1 MPLWLLYA
9 ALVTLGF
16 VPSIIWLVFY
26 LRKDCH
32 PEPKYLIVKTFL
44 MGIIISPAAIQF
56 QLLFVTALAWLTR
69 AQAQTAGPGFFLW
82 AAFVEE
88 VVKFLA
94 VQWIV
99 LRSPEFDEPVD
110 AMIYM
115 ITAALGFAAMEN
127 ILALFRS
134 VYDGAHV
141 FDTLRMWT
149 LRFVGATL
157 LHTLASAIVGYFLAL
172 SWFFGAHRKKLLL
185 VGIIIATL
193 LHFTFNILLTINT
206 QNVSDPRPLWYTT
219 GLLIIMAF
227 LVSVLFDKIKERHK
241 KSVNLV

>member
-1 MPLWLLYA
+1 MPPWLLYST
-9 ALVTLGF
+9 LVVLGF

-32 PEPKYLIVKTFL
+32 PEPKYLIIKTFL

-56 QLLFVTALAWLTR
+56 QLLFVTLLAYFTHSK
-69 AQAQTAGPGFFLW
+69 AQAGGPGFFLW

-110 AMIYM
+110 AMVYM

-134 VYDGAHV
+134 VHDGAALY
-141 FDTLRMWT
+141 DTLRMWT

-157 LHTLASAIVGYFLAL
+157 LHTLASGLLGYFLAM
-172 SWFFGAHRKKLLL
+172 SWFFGPHRKKLLM

-193 LHFTFNILLTINT
+193 FHFTFNILLTVNV
-206 QNVSDPRPLWYTT
+206 QNSSDPRPLWYTT
-219 GLLIIMAF
+219 GLLLFMAF
-227 LVSVLFDKIKERHK
+227 LVSVLFDKIKERHQK
-241 KSVNLV
+241 NVNLI